1 MLWLLICVIT
11 ALLYAISSFIDNY
24 LTDEYFKGRTPQA
37 LKIIDGPFCLVVAI
51 CIMTYHG
58 VFDVPPVAILF
69 CTISGVL
76 TAVADIPYYL
86 GLRGQE
92 STGMT
97 ILFQLSPIFYLI
109 ADYLIFGETIDTTSI
124 IGFIFIIAAP
134 FVIYL
139 AERKYAR
146 RGNKLKIVAAMWII
160 FSVII
165 YAFSDLLFTHGEDG
179 NDFMSL
185 FFFFLIG
192 EGVASG
198 LISLAQRG
206 WHKRFAN
213 VSKRAG
219 LKFHAVYIINL
230 IICTLTDFLYRYA
243 LVIGTAAIVSVTT
256 NSAQLILTFVLG
268 IILTRL
274 WPKFGREKLNK
285 HIIRAHL
292 IATILAVIGIVILQ

>member
-1 MLWLLICVIT
+1 MWLIVCLVV
-11 ALLYAISSFIDNY
+11 AFLYALSSFIDNY
-24 LTDEYFKGRTPQA
+24 LTDEYFKGRTTQA
-37 LKIIDGPFCLVVAI
+37 LKIIDGPFCLIVAI
-51 CIMTYHG
+51 CVMTYHG

-76 TAVADIPYYL
+76 TALADIPYYL

-97 ILFQLSPIFYLI
+97 ILFQLSPVFYLL

-124 IGFIFIIAAP
+124 LGFVFILAAP

-146 RGNKLKIVAAMWII
+146 RGNKLKFVAALWII
-160 FSVII
+160 ASVIV
-165 YAFSDLLFTHGEDG
+165 YAFSDLFFTHGEDG

-192 EGVASG
+192 EGVASS

-206 WHKRFAN
+206 WHKRFAY
-213 VSKRAG
+213 VAKRGG
-219 LKFHAVYIINL
+219 LKFHAVYIFNL
-230 IICTLTDFLYRYA
+230 IICTLSDFLYRYA
-243 LVIGTAAIVSVTT
+243 LVIGTAAIVSVTA
-256 NSAQLILTFVLG
+256 NSSQLILTFVMG
-268 IILTRL
+268 IILTHL

-292 IATILAVIGIVILQ
+292 IATVLAVIGIVILQ

>member
-1 MLWLLICVIT
+1 MWLIVCLVV
-11 ALLYAISSFIDNY
+11 AFLYALSSFIDNY
-24 LTDEYFKGRTPQA
+24 LTDEYFKGRTTQA
-37 LKIIDGPFCLVVAI
+37 LKIIDGPFCLIVAI
-51 CIMTYHG
+51 CVMTYHG

-76 TAVADIPYYL
+76 TALADIPYYL

-97 ILFQLSPIFYLI
+97 ILFQLSPVFYLL

-124 IGFIFIIAAP
+124 LGFVFILAAP

-146 RGNKLKIVAAMWII
+146 RGNKLKFVAALWII
-160 FSVII
+160 ASVIV
-165 YAFSDLLFTHGEDG
+165 YAFSDLFFTHGEDG

-192 EGVASG
+192 EGVASS

-206 WHKRFAN
+206 WHKRFAY
-213 VSKRAG
+213 VAKRG
-219 LKFHAVYIINL
+219 SLKFHAVYIFNL
-230 IICTLTDFLYRYA
+230 IICTLSDFLYRYA
-243 LVIGTAAIVSVTT
+243 LVIGTAAIVSVTA
-256 NSAQLILTFVLG
+256 NSSQLILTFVMG
-268 IILTRL
+268 IILTHL

-285 HIIRAHL
+285 HIVRAHL
-292 IATILAVIGIVILQ
+292 IATVLAVIGIVILQ